1 MTNFRELGFSEERL
15 LGGGAYSDVVL
26 AKGAKERVVIK
37 IPRES
42 VRRSEEHEA
51 GRFFAQGCVFPIG
64 GVSYRD
70 PDPREIIE
78 AEARCLGHIHHPA
91 MVRLIASPAQTGLC
105 CLVLEYIEGPT
116 WREALA
122 SKNPPTMQHVCELVE
137 ALQAMNKN
145 GKLKSHGDIKPDNL
159 ILQDGHKVRIIDPS
173 SGFTKI
179 GKYDLR
185 VRMLLTPLYNP
196 LFERSDISALGILI
210 MEVGT
215 GKQPFV
221 LATSDRPKRRI
232 GQQLEQALG
241 GAVAAGY
248 ARIWRHVVHMPLPRE
263 LRADFPERLEALA
276 LRCLGLKRDDDSL
289 EWCEPLTDLGEL
301 VSELRYFSDLRP
313 FGP

>member
-1 MTNFRELGFSEERL
+1 MTKFKKLGFSMERS
-15 LGGGAYSDVVL
+15 LGGGAYSDVFL
-26 AKGAKERVVIK
+26 ARGAKEKVVIK
-37 IPRES
+37 LPRES

-78 AEARCLGHIHHPA
+78 AEARCLGHIRHPA
-91 MVRLIASPAQTGLC
+91 MVKLIASPAQTGSC
-105 CLVLEYIEGPT
+105 CLVLEYIDGPT

-122 SKNPPTMQHVCELVE
+122 SKNPPTMKHVCELVE
-137 ALQAMNKN
+137 AWQTMNKN
-145 GKLKSHGDIKPDNL
+145 GQLASHGDIKPDNL
-159 ILQDGHKVRIIDPS
+159 ILQDGQKVRIIDPS
-173 SGFTKI
+173 SGFILI
-179 GKYDLR
+179 GKYDFV

-196 LFERSDISALGILI
+196 LFKRSDISALGILI

-221 LATSDRPKRRI
+221 LATPDRPKRRI
-232 GQQLEQALG
+232 GQRLEQALG
-241 GAVAAGY
+241 GAVATGY
-248 ARIWRHVVHMPLPRE
+248 ARIWGRVVHMPLPRE
-263 LRADFPERLEALA
+263 LRPDFPERLEALA

-289 EWCEPLTDLGEL
+289 EWCEPLTDLREL

-313 FGP
+313 FNH